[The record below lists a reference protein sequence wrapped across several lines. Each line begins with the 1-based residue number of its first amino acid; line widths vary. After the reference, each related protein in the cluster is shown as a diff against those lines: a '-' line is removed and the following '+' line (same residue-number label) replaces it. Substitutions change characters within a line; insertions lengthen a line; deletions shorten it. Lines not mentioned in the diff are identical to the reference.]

1 MKWRID
7 RILHAPAS
15 ALPLQERTWPSVLTL
30 GQPQFTLQ
38 PAAPEDDLSR
48 TLGQM
53 IGDPAFSVCWKSE
66 PTWEELPPPLWRGYL
81 VPAPL
86 ADLVSQH
93 LGYGEIA
100 LTLRLLPMSE
110 WRRREPLIPADL
122 SAALQVGGPLP
133 HRLREGFA
141 FALFE
146 PSGPWHSDDELLTGW
161 TQAVR
166 ATLHQRRPLAQVLN
180 PNSRWLALGYRL
192 LETLSQQRTHRPTFA
207 EVEAGWQALQPADG
221 PALPHMFAV
230 AYWGE
235 GAYRLLECGDT
246 AGATIALDRQTT
258 AAQALIAVL
267 PDLADDLAGGL
278 WRHHLGQLAYYRGNF
293 PEALR
298 HFQQE
303 WRLQAQRPASALNA
317 RLRRSLS
324 SLLNDMGLLA
334 SARRLIEES
343 LIQQRRN
350 DDPELFKTLG
360 RLGEIHLRQ
369 GEYAAART
377 AYEESWQR
385 QPEGRREG
393 RTAIYLGHLALLEDR
408 WAETERWYQIAE
420 QADLAQDITFNPY
433 LVMGRIAL
441 AWRQGDYAGVRQ
453 QWDQHREAL
462 DALRDEKVLPA
473 AVVALAVAMN
483 SPDPELAGRFVE
495 RLLDKN
501 YFLEALCPLARCAPT
516 PKPVAPWLQRITDAL
531 QRWQQALEAAASDIH
546 QLDTDEDGAPGR
558 MAARIE
564 AALAA
569 NDWRPLAAGRAQEFP
584 MNLLGNE
591 LLMRISA
598 NTLPRH

>member
-15 ALPLQERTWPSVLTL
+15 ALPLQERTWPSVLML
-30 GQPQFTLQ
+30 SRPRFTVQ
-38 PAAPEDDLSR
+38 PAASDDDLSR
-48 TLGQM
+48 TLGLA
-53 IGDPAFSVCWKSE
+53 IGDPAFAVRWEAES
-66 PTWEELPPPLWRGYL
+66 TWDELPPPPWQTYL
-81 VPAPL
+81 VDAPL
-86 ADLVSQH
+86 AELVGN

-110 WRRREPLIPADL
+110 WRRREPLDRAAIR
-122 SAALQVGGPLP
+122 AALRVGGSLP
-133 HRLREGFA
+133 QRLREAFA

-146 PSGPWHSDDELLTGW
+146 PNGPWHRDDELLAGW

-192 LETLSQQRTHRPTFA
+192 LETLSQLRTHRPTFA
-207 EVEAGWQALQPADG
+207 GVEAGWQALQPVDG

-230 AYWGE
+230 VYWGE

-246 AGATIALDRQTT
+246 DEASIALDRQTA

-267 PDLADDLAGGL
+267 PDLADALDGGL
-278 WRHHLGQLAYYRGNF
+278 WRHHLGQLAYYRGDF

-298 HFQQE
+298 QFQHE
-303 WRLQAQRPASALNA
+303 WRLQSQRPATALHA

-334 SARRLIEES
+334 SARRLTEDS
-343 LIQQRRN
+343 LAQQRHC

-360 RLGEIHLRQ
+360 RLGEIQLRQ
-369 GEYAAART
+369 GDYRAARV

-385 QPEGRREG
+385 QPEGQREG
-393 RTAIYLGHLALLEDR
+393 RTAVYLGHLALLEDR
-408 WAETERWYQIAE
+408 WAEAERWYQIAE
-420 QADLAQDITFNPY
+420 QADQNQGVPFNPY

-441 AWRQGDYAGVRQ
+441 AWRQGDHAGVRQ
-453 QWDQHREAL
+453 RWNQHREAW
-462 DALRDEKVLPA
+462 DALQDEKVLPA
-473 AVVALAVAMN
+473 AVAALAVALDT
-483 SPDPELAGRFVE
+483 PDPALAGQSVE
-495 RLLDKN
+495 QLLEAH
-501 YFLEALCPLARCAPT
+501 YLLEALCPLARCAPT
-516 PKPVAPWLQRITDAL
+516 PKPVAPWLQRIADTL
-531 QRWQQALEAAASDIH
+531 QQWQKALEAAASDIH
-546 QLDTDEDGAPGR
+546 ELDPDEDRAPGR

-569 NDWRPLAAGRAQEFP
+569 NDWCPLAADRAHAFP

-591 LLMRISA
+591 PLMRVSA
-598 NTLPRH
+598 NTSPRH

>member
-7 RILHAPAS
+7 RTLHAPAS

-30 GQPQFTLQ
+30 SRPRFTVQ
-38 PAAPEDDLSR
+38 PAASDDDLSR
-48 TLGQM
+48 TVGLA
-53 IGDPAFSVCWKSE
+53 IGDPAFSVWEAES
-66 PTWEELPPPLWRGYL
+66 TWEKLPPPPWQTYL
-81 VPAPL
+81 VDAPL
-86 ADLVSQH
+86 AELVGN

-133 HRLREGFA
+133 QRLREGFA

-166 ATLHQRRPLAQVLN
+166 ATLHQRHPLARALK

-192 LETLSQQRTHRPTFA
+192 LETLSQQRTHRPTLA

-230 AYWGE
+230 VYWGE

-246 AGATIALDRQTT
+246 AGASAALNRQTT
-258 AAQALIAVL
+258 AAQALIKVL
-267 PDLADDLAGGL
+267 PDLAEALDGGL
-278 WRHHLGQLAYYRGNF
+278 WRHHLGQLAYYRGDF

-298 HFQQE
+298 QFQQE
-303 WRLQAQRPASALNA
+303 WRLQSQRPATALHA

-334 SARRLIEES
+334 SARRLTEDS
-343 LIQQRRN
+343 LVQQRHG

-360 RLGEIHLRQ
+360 RLGEIQLRQ
-369 GEYAAART
+369 GDYPAARA

-393 RTAIYLGHLALLEDR
+393 RTAVYLGHLALLENCLVE
-408 WAETERWYQIAE
+408 AETWYETAE

-441 AWRQGDYAGVRQ
+441 AWRQGDLTGVRQ
-453 QWDQHREAL
+453 RWNQHREAL
-462 DALRDEKVLPA
+462 DALQDEKVLPA
-473 AVVALAVAMN
+473 AVAALAVTLATAN
-483 SPDPELAGRFVE
+483 PDLAGQSVE
-495 RLLDKN
+495 RLLAAH
-501 YFLEALCPLARCAPT
+501 YLLEALCPLARCAPT
-516 PKPVAPWLQRITDAL
+516 PKPVAPGLQRIADTL
-531 QRWQQALEAAASDIH
+531 QQWQQALEAAASDIH
-546 QLDTDEDGAPGR
+546 ELDPDEDSAPGPV
-558 MAARIE
+558 AARIE

-569 NDWRPLAAGRAQEFP
+569 NDWRPLAADRAHGFP

-591 LLMRISA
+591 PLMRVSA
-598 NTLPRH
+598 NTSPRH